1 MDNFSPLPA
10 RQSTVQAEAKTLT
23 DLAYQ
28 RLREDIVHGAFHPG
42 DKLRIEHLKRSYDV
56 GATPLREALYR
67 LSADGFVQVQGQRG
81 FRVADMSLEEL
92 RDITELRVV
101 LEGMALAQ
109 SVEHSDDDWESRV
122 VASFHHLTKAE
133 KQRDPDI
140 QEWEIR
146 NREFHLALV
155 SCCHS
160 PWLMRF
166 HEILYD
172 QHKRYRNLA
181 RIDRS
186 SRRNVHKEHT
196 AICDAAL
203 AKDIDTLR
211 AANEQHIRATAEI
224 TGRLLAESEDH

>member
-1 MDNFSPLPA
+1 MEP
-10 RQSTVQAEAKTLT
+10 KTLT
-23 DLAYQ
+23 DQAYK
-28 RLREDIVHGAFHPG
+28 RLREDIVHSKFEPG
-42 DKLRIEHLKRSYDV
+42 EKLGIEFLKRTYEV

-92 RDITELRVV
+92 SDITDLRVV
-101 LEGMALAQ
+101 LEGMALTQ
-109 SVEHSDDDWESRV
+109 SIENSDDDWESRV
-122 VASFHHLTKAE
+122 VAAFHHLTKAE
-133 KQRDPDI
+133 SQAEPDI
-140 QEWEIR
+140 QEWEVR

-181 RIDRS
+181 RIERS
-186 SRRNVHKEHT
+186 TRRNVHDEHT

-203 AKDIDTLR
+203 AKDTKALCS
-211 AANEQHIRATAEI
+211 ANEEHIRTTAEI
-224 TGRLLAESEDH
+224 TSRLLSENRDN

>member
-1 MDNFSPLPA
+1 MEP
-10 RQSTVQAEAKTLT
+10 KTLT
-23 DLAYQ
+23 DQAYQ
-28 RLREDIVHGAFHPG
+28 LLREDIVHGKFEPG
-42 DKLRIEHLKRSYDV
+42 EKLGIEFLKRTYEV
-56 GATPLREALYR
+56 GATPLREALYQ

-92 RDITELRVV
+92 ADITDLRVV
-101 LEGMALAQ
+101 LEGMALTQ
-109 SVEHSDDDWESRV
+109 SIENSDDEWESRV
-122 VASFHHLTKAE
+122 VATFHHLTKAE
-133 KQRDPDI
+133 SQPDPDI
-140 QEWEIR
+140 QEWEVR

-186 SRRNVHKEHT
+186 TRRNVHDEHI
-196 AICDAAL
+196 AIFEAAL
-203 AKDIDTLR
+203 AKNTKALCLANKGHIQTTADITSRILMENQGD
-211 AANEQHIRATAEI
+211 
-224 TGRLLAESEDH
+224 

>member
-1 MDNFSPLPA
+1 M
-10 RQSTVQAEAKTLT
+10 EAKTLT
-23 DLAYQ
+23 DMAYR
-28 RLREDIVHGAFHPG
+28 RLREDIVRGVFHPG
-42 DKLRIEHLKRSYDV
+42 DKLRIEHLKQTYSV

-81 FRVADMSLEEL
+81 FRVAEMSLDEL
-92 RDITELRVV
+92 QDITELRVV
-101 LEGMALAQ
+101 LEGMALTQ
-109 SVEHSDDDWESRV
+109 SVQNSDDAWESRV
-122 VASFHHLTKAE
+122 VAAFHHLTKAE
-133 KQRDPDI
+133 NQSEPDI

-166 HEILYD
+166 HETLYD
-172 QHKRYRNLA
+172 QHKRYRNIA

-186 SRRNVHKEHT
+186 SRRNVHQEHI

-203 AKDIDTLR
+203 AKDVEALCK
-211 AANEQHIRATAEI
+211 ANEQHIRRTAEI
-224 TGRLLAESEDH
+224 TGRLLAENLDT